1 MNREQRIQVAIQTR
15 NILVEGLY
23 RAPDG
28 GLVDITQN
36 VRDCVQR
43 TRVIGPGDWESIVQA
58 GAAAADLPTPVQ
70 IQVTGETTLEAA
82 RRLVEK
88 ERCHEVLAL
97 NFASAR
103 NPGGGFLSGS
113 QAQEESLARS
123 SALYSS
129 LQAGAKYYEEN
140 RRGKSLLYTDHAILS
155 PNVPV
160 IRDETGTLLN
170 RPYLVSFLTMPAPNV
185 GAMASGDPEVQRV
198 GEVFRRRVGYIF
210 SLAAVEGYR
219 ELILGAWGCGVF
231 GNDPKEVAQIIH
243 ERLFGPDG
251 WSLKF
256 RRIIFA
262 VLDRSP
268 TGATLGAFENL
279 FRK

>member
-1 MNREQRIQVAIQTR
+1 MNREQRIQVAMQTR

-28 GLVDITQN
+28 SLVDITQN
-36 VRDCVQR
+36 LRDCVKR
-43 TRVIGPGDWESIVQA
+43 TRVIGPGDWESIVEA
-58 GAAAADLPTPVQ
+58 GGAVADLPAPAH
-70 IQVTGETTLEAA
+70 IQVTGETTLGAA

-88 ERCHEVLAL
+88 EHCHHVLAL
-97 NFASAR
+97 NFASAH

-129 LQAGAKYYEEN
+129 LQAGREYYEEN
-140 RRGKSLLYTDHAILS
+140 RRGKSLLYTDHAIFS

-160 IRDETGTLLN
+160 IRDDDGTLLN
-170 RPYLVSFLTMPAPNV
+170 RPYVVSFLTMPAPNV
-185 GAMASGDPEVQRV
+185 GAMPTGDPDVRRV
-198 GEVFRRRVGYIF
+198 GEIFRRRVGYIF
-210 SLAAVEGYR
+210 SLAAAEGYR
-219 ELILGAWGCGVF
+219 ELVLGAWGCGVF

-251 WSLKF
+251 WAGKF

-268 TGATLGAFENL
+268 ANPTLGAFENV
-279 FRK
+279 FQK